1 MKKKGLFFVWTSIL
15 ITINLFALA
24 KIYSGLGLSLTWT
37 TASQLASLLGTNLL
51 CISYILSGRF
61 KLLDYLFGGLDKVY
75 RIHHTTGGL
84 AFVMLLHHPLFL
96 IVNALPNTELTSKYF
111 WFSDILAYNFGV
123 MALYL
128 MILLLLL
135 TLVINL
141 PYHIWLKTHE
151 YMGLVLLLAS
161 AHILTITSDVSRFA
175 PLKLWLV
182 TLLILGVFSAAYKKF
197 FYKYFGPKFTY
208 EVDDIS
214 IISDTYTIY
223 LKPSSVAMS
232 YYPGQYVFASF
243 EKLGPESHPYSI
255 ASTGADGKL
264 RLSIKVL
271 GDYTL
276 NLKKLAVGD
285 KAVLFG
291 PYGSFY
297 ESLLGSRDLVF
308 VAGGI
313 GITPFLGMLEMA
325 NNTNKQKIDLIY
337 CTKNE
342 SEMIFSHEIEKIVNI
357 SKKITL
363 HKFCSDDKGRI
374 SPKEI
379 LRLIGGGDKKKFLLC
394 GPQQMMENIAIGLA
408 SLGVKKRNV
417 IFEDFS
423 FK

>member
-1 MKKKGLFFVWTSIL
+1 MGLTFSWL
-15 ITINLFALA
+15 
-24 KIYSGLGLSLTWT
+24 
-37 TASQLASLLGTNLL
+37 TASQLVSLLGTNLL

-75 RIHHTTGGL
+75 RIHHTSGGL

-96 IVNALPNTELTSKYF
+96 IVNALPNTEQAFKYF
-111 WFSDILAYNFGV
+111 WFSSLLSYNLGIL
-123 MALYL
+123 ALYL
-128 MILLLLL
+128 MILLLIL

-141 PYHIWLKTHE
+141 PYHIWVKTHE

-161 AHILTITSDVSRFA
+161 AHILTISSDVSRFA

-182 TLLILGVFSAAYKKF
+182 TLLILGFFSAAYKKF
-197 FYKYFGPKFTY
+197 FYKYFGPKFAY
-208 EVDDIS
+208 LVDEVNVAADI
-214 IISDTYTIY
+214 YTIY
-223 LKPSSVAMS
+223 LKPLAKAMA

-255 ASTGADGKL
+255 ASTGNDGKL

-276 NLKKLAVGD
+276 GLKNLVVGD

-291 PYGSFY
+291 PYGNFY
-297 ESLLGSRDLVF
+297 DSLLGSKDLVF

-325 NNTNKQKIDLIY
+325 KNTNRQKIDLIY

-342 SEMIFSHEIEKIVNI
+342 EEMVFGEEITALLSGSQNIIF
-357 SKKITL
+357 
-363 HKFCSDDKGRI
+363 HKFCSEDKGHI
-374 SPKEI
+374 GAEDI
-379 LRLIGGGDKKKFLLC
+379 LRLTGANPNKKFLLC
-394 GPQQMMENIAIGLA
+394 GPQQMMENIALGLA
-408 SLGVKKRNV
+408 SFGVKKRNI
-417 IFEDFS
+417 IFEDFN